1 MSPMRIPKKNRC
13 GAVSDTSDGFVC
25 LYFLVLFL
33 LCSSLIA
40 VLIGTVKDRTKTAIN
55 LQRTNE
61 LLAQESAV
69 LHFIK
74 CGLRNEQLTDGAF
87 EESGVSF
94 TVNRHG
100 TRIDAVIRSPIPEVL
115 QISTEEETHV
125 YDYEVVR
132 SEIPA

>member
-1 MSPMRIPKKNRC
+1 M
-13 GAVSDTSDGFVC
+13 SDGFVC

-33 LCSSLIA
+33 LCASLVT
-40 VLIGTVKDRTKTAIN
+40 VLIGAVSDRTKTAIN
-55 LQRTNE
+55 LARTDE

-74 CGLRNEQLTDGAF
+74 CELRNERLEDGTF
-87 EESGVSF
+87 EEAGVSF

-100 TRIDAVIRSPIPEVL
+100 SRIDAVIHAPIPEVL
-115 QISTEEETHV
+115 QISTKDETHV

>member
-1 MSPMRIPKKNRC
+1 MSPMRIRKQSPY
-13 GAVSDTSDGFVC
+13 GAVSDMSDGFVC

-33 LCSSLIA
+33 LCTALIT

-55 LQRTNE
+55 LARTDE

-74 CGLRNEQLTDGAF
+74 CELRNERLEDGAY
-87 EESGVSF
+87 EESGISF
-94 TVNRHG
+94 TVNLHG
-100 TRIDAVIRSPIPEVL
+100 NRIDAVIRAPIPEIL
-115 QISTEEETHV
+115 QISTDDEVHV